1 MKKAFLTP
9 ICAAFLASGLNA
21 QIVISQAMTP
31 EQLVQDIL
39 LGSGVQV
46 MNITFNGIQVREEYI
61 DLRTDEAF
69 VAQARMDAFDRFG
82 GLL

>member
-46 MNITFNGIQVREEYI
+46 MNITFNGLPGNTLTE
-61 DLRTDEAF
+61 
-69 VAQARMDAFDRFG
+69 QAGSFDG
-82 GLL
+82 TNCNVGIE